1 MNLFQIFGQKKMNR
15 TTNKWSTQLNT
26 EHRKLNIEQHEPH
39 YKTGV
44 ESGVSEEWK
53 RPCPASGIGHVTH
66 VIFEIDANIHLKMCY
81 CLYDI

>member
-1 MNLFQIFGQKKMNR
+1 MFEDIKGVIRGCKSKEDKQYHGQKKMDR

-44 ESGVSEEWK
+44 ESGVSEE
-53 RPCPASGIGHVTH
+53 
-66 VIFEIDANIHLKMCY
+66 
-81 CLYDI
+81 

>member
-1 MNLFQIFGQKKMNR
+1 MYLYLYLYVVHTNMNNLQTIGVIRGCKSKEDKQYHGQKKMDR

-44 ESGVSEEWK
+44 ESGVSEE
-53 RPCPASGIGHVTH
+53 
-66 VIFEIDANIHLKMCY
+66 
-81 CLYDI
+81 